1 MHLKYKKLM
10 EISKKITVLILS
22 AFICFLTFSENALA
36 QSVNLPKCTASGVW
50 HNCVGTFWL
59 KQDKIVG
66 IYQNSKLNGSAH
78 IYRSDGSVDEVLMKN
93 NIAVLY
99 LSMRKNLNSP
109 KMSAL
114 DWFFS
119 NAPKFLKQNQLKL
132 SKLGFYRGSVDGIC
146 GKKTKKAL
154 KKYNEM
160 FLGGADLRDLQ
171 NVLNLQSSL
180 WGAPIGQKSA
190 LDIYENPL
198 LSTHSRNS
206 NQSRGQSSK
215 NSNEDLMV
223 FFIVVF
229 ICGLVGLF
237 IYKIDSSKTE
247 KKSLG
252 DAALKGSKDQQ
263 TSRGSSGMGFGKFI
277 ARKGAIGSTARWA
290 ASCFMDYFRN
300 YSVGNFKTDE
310 ELRREIDKIVYHA
323 LKIRFPGDLQH
334 VDAQKI
340 LSEYVNWRHY
350 GYWGFVNSV
359 LIVEAGLHQNSQEN
373 ISMFGEIIEEELEK
387 ANVGP
392 VIIYGHVGARCRH

>member
-1 MHLKYKKLM
+1 MHLQYKKLM

-93 NIAVLY
+93 NIAILY
-99 LSMRKNLNSP
+99 LSMRIKLNSP

-114 DWFFS
+114 DYFFS
-119 NAPKFLKQNQLKL
+119 NTPKFLKQNQLEL
-132 SKLGFYRGSVDGIC
+132 SKLGLYRGSVDGIY
-146 GKKTKKAL
+146 GDKTKKAL

-160 FLGGADLRDLQ
+160 FLGGGDLRDLQ

-180 WGAPIGQKSA
+180 WGAPIAQKSA
-190 LDIYENPL
+190 VDIYENPL

-247 KKSLG
+247 KKV
-252 DAALKGSKDQQ
+252 
-263 TSRGSSGMGFGKFI
+263 SG
-277 ARKGAIGSTARWA
+277 TQ
-290 ASCFMDYFRN
+290 
-300 YSVGNFKTDE
+300 
-310 ELRREIDKIVYHA
+310 
-323 LKIRFPGDLQH
+323 P
-334 VDAQKI
+334 
-340 LSEYVNWRHY
+340 
-350 GYWGFVNSV
+350 
-359 LIVEAGLHQNSQEN
+359 
-373 ISMFGEIIEEELEK
+373 
-387 ANVGP
+387 
-392 VIIYGHVGARCRH
+392 